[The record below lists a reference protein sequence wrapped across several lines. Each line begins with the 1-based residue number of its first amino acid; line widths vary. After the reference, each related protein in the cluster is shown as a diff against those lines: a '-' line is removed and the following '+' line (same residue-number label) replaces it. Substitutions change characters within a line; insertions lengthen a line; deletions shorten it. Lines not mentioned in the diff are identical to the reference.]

1 MRYWTTKLGHIMKK
15 AIGYVRV
22 STDKQAEEGISIDAQ
37 IAKIQAWASF
47 NDYELI
53 HIYSDEGISGYSLNK
68 RNGMN
73 QALKHVSKDMAFICY
88 SLSRISRNVI
98 DTIHIS
104 QTIEKKGADLVSL
117 SEKIDTTG
125 ASGKM
130 IFNMLAVLN
139 QFERDQTA
147 ERTKLAMQFKKTNNQ
162 AYSPTPYGYNRFG
175 NELVINITEALN
187 IIRIKDMYQDGKGFT
202 EIARTLNGEGIPTKQ
217 NKFWQ
222 ASTVRLLLKRTN
234 VTKDHVHQE
243 QKN

>member
-1 MRYWTTKLGHIMKK
+1 MKK

-37 IAKIQAWASF
+37 VAKIKAWASL

-53 HIYSDEGISGYSLNK
+53 HVYSDEGISGASLNK
-68 RNGMN
+68 REGML
-73 QALKHVSKDMAFICY
+73 QALDRVKKGMAFICY
-88 SLSRISRNVI
+88 SLSRISRDTI
-98 DTIHIS
+98 DTIQIS
-104 QTIEKKGADLVSL
+104 RQIEKAGADLVSL

-147 ERTKLAMQFKKTNNQ
+147 ERTKFAMQFKKSRNQ
-162 AYSPTPYGYNRFG
+162 AYSPIPYGYDRCG
-175 NELVINITEALN
+175 NELVLNISEALT
-187 IIRIKDMYQDGKGFT
+187 IIKIKEMSKAGIGYA
-202 EIARTLNGEGIPTKQ
+202 EIARKLNEEQIPTKK
-217 NKFWQ
+217 NRLWQ
-222 ASTVRLLLKRTN
+222 RHTVYYLLQRSN
-234 VTKDHVHQE
+234 ITKELVSKE

>member
-1 MRYWTTKLGHIMKK
+1 MKK

-37 IAKIQAWASF
+37 IAKIQAWASL

-53 HIYSDEGISGYSLNK
+53 HVYSDEGISGASLNK
-68 RNGMN
+68 REGML
-73 QALKHVSKDMAFICY
+73 QALDRVKKGMAFICY
-88 SLSRISRNVI
+88 SLSRISRDTI
-98 DTIHIS
+98 DTIQIS
-104 QTIEKKGADLVSL
+104 RQIEKAGADLVSL

-147 ERTKLAMQFKKTNNQ
+147 ERTKFAMQFKKSRNQ
-162 AYSPTPYGYNRFG
+162 AYSPIPYGYDRCG
-175 NELVINITEALN
+175 NELVINISEALT
-187 IIRIKDMYQDGKGFT
+187 IIKIKEMSKAGIGYA
-202 EIARTLNGEGIPTKQ
+202 EIARKLNEEQIPTKK
-217 NKFWQ
+217 NRLWQ
-222 ASTVRLLLKRTN
+222 RHTVYYLLQRSN
-234 VTKDHVHQE
+234 ITKELVSKE

>member
-1 MRYWTTKLGHIMKK
+1 MKK

-37 IAKIQAWASF
+37 IAKIQAWASL

-53 HIYSDEGISGYSLNK
+53 HVYSDEGISGASLNK
-68 RNGMN
+68 REGML
-73 QALKHVSKDMAFICY
+73 QALNRVKKGMAFICY
-88 SLSRISRNVI
+88 SLSRISRDTI
-98 DTIHIS
+98 DTIQIS
-104 QTIEKKGADLVSL
+104 RQIEKAGADLVSL

-147 ERTKLAMQFKKTNNQ
+147 ERTKFAMQFKKSRNQ
-162 AYSPTPYGYNRFG
+162 AYSPIPYGYDRCG
-175 NELVINITEALN
+175 NELVINISEALT
-187 IIRIKDMYQDGKGFT
+187 IIKIKEMSKAGIGYA
-202 EIARTLNGEGIPTKQ
+202 EIARKLNEEQIPTKK
-217 NKFWQ
+217 NRLWQ
-222 ASTVRLLLKRTN
+222 RHTVYYLLQRSN
-234 VTKDHVHQE
+234 ITKELVSKE